1 MSCQHVQSVITDS
14 LAAGAE
20 LPREVRAH
28 ADGCP
33 ACRAALETELA
44 LFSALDAGLHTRAN
58 AEVPADLLPR
68 VRARIAGAAA
78 PRRLLF
84 PAWAA
89 ALSMAAVAL
98 ALTIGFVRRPH
109 GSRPGDDASITPL
122 AARTVPPTGS
132 VTSTTPPVEK
142 IAPRGSSGRHAGHF
156 PETAA
161 AQPQAPAVEVL
172 VPQEDR
178 IALARLVRSLTQM
191 NSRQS
196 NTLRASLAREA
207 DAPAIVDLVIPPL
220 EVKPILPEP
229 PESGPTGSGNGER

>member
-1 MSCQHVQSVITDS
+1 MSCQHVQSLITDS

-33 ACRAALETELA
+33 SCRAALETELA

-78 PRRLLF
+78 PSRLLF

-98 ALTIGFVRRPH
+98 ALTIGFVRGPH
-109 GSRPGDDASITPL
+109 GSRPDNDASITPL

-142 IAPRGSSGRHAGHF
+142 IAPLVSSHHHSGHF
-156 PETAA
+156 PQTAA
-161 AQPQAPAVEVL
+161 AQPHAPAVEVL

-178 IALARLVRSLTQM
+178 IALARLVRRLTQPG
-191 NSRQS
+191 SPQGK
-196 NTLRASLAREA
+196 TLMASLAREA
-207 DAPAIVDLVIPPL
+207 DASPIADLAILPL
-220 EVKPILPEP
+220 EVKPLLPEP
-229 PESGPTGSGNGER
+229 PESGPAGSGNGER